1 MDAQAAST
9 APRVC
14 YDEIDIDVRR
24 LVALLNQWPGLR
36 TLYSCAGHGQEL
48 GAGVS
53 EAYVCFTADT
63 QATVRAL
70 IDAIPN
76 WGQHATFTGFQIQVR
91 HVGITLFR
99 PTEMFDMP
107 PDALVYRLAIA
118 GTPLYH
124 QRAQI
129 QAIEDAVS
137 AVVGPEVNHE
147 QRACRHDV
155 ARTPSPHSSTSR
167 VVPSRERTTSG

>member
-1 MDAQAAST
+1 MGAPAAS
-9 APRVC
+9 ASPRIC
-14 YDEIDIDVRR
+14 YDDIDIDVRR

-91 HVGITLFR
+91 HVGITLFQ
-99 PTEMFDMP
+99 PKEMLDVS
-107 PDALVYRLAIA
+107 PDVLVYRLAIA

-129 QAIEDAVS
+129 QAIEDALS
-137 AVVGPEVNHE
+137 AS
-147 QRACRHDV
+147 V
-155 ARTPSPHSSTSR
+155 A
-167 VVPSRERTTSG
+167 